1 VSLREHHGNPSQFCL
16 PFYRSFHSIIFKR
29 QEAEEVDK
37 YLEEA
42 KTAIKSS
49 KSREMLLEAIEILAN
64 SLKILRILK
73 M

>member
-1 VSLREHHGNPSQFCL
+1 
-16 PFYRSFHSIIFKR
+16 
-29 QEAEEVDK
+29 VDK